1 MSGLSSS
8 ALSLSSLSLA
18 LAASLTVVIGIVH
31 SWLGERRLI
40 GPLLAI
46 EPRPSILK
54 SGFFRNVLRFAWH
67 ITTLA
72 WIGMAAA
79 MLALA
84 LAPLDR
90 GGRYAAVALG
100 VTFLAH
106 GLLILGMSR
115 GRHLA
120 WPVFLIIGGLCLVPL
135 A

>member
-1 MSGLSSS
+1 M
-8 ALSLSSLSLA
+8 SSLSLT
-18 LAASLTVVIGIVH
+18 LAAGLTVAIGIVH

-46 EPRPSILK
+46 EPRPSVLK

-72 WIGMAAA
+72 WIGMAGA
-79 MLALA
+79 MAALA

-90 GGRYAAVALG
+90 PGRIAVAVLG
-100 VTFLAH
+100 ITFLAH

-120 WPVFLIIGGLCLVPL
+120 WPVFLAIAALCLLPL

>member
-1 MSGLSSS
+1 MVIAMTSSS
-8 ALSLSSLSLA
+8 LV
-18 LAASLTVVIGIVH
+18 LAAGLTVVIGIVH

-72 WIGMAAA
+72 WIGMAGA
-79 MLALA
+79 MAALA

-90 GGRYAAVALG
+90 TGRIAVAVLG
-100 VTFLAH
+100 ATFLVH
-106 GLLILGMSR
+106 SLLILGMSR

-120 WPVFLIIGGLCLVPL
+120 WPVFLLIAALCFLQL